1 MNKCTPAG
9 TGPEHTA
16 RNCSSLLVADHGS
29 PQAVYRRDS
38 VARAVPAGPA
48 GLRLSALWMA
58 VRVMLL
64 ACLLSTV
71 PAHAGTPAPQLAVDN
86 PVATAGFYRLS
97 WVTEAEQ
104 AELQEA
110 TDPAFHDPV
119 TLYTGPD
126 RASVLSGKPDGTR
139 YYRVRGITNA
149 TPGRWSEPVRVTVE
163 HHDLRRAFLF
173 LALGFSVF
181 VAILVTV
188 VRGASAA

>member
-29 PQAVYRRDS
+29 PQAVYRR
-38 VARAVPAGPA
+38 
-48 GLRLSALWMA
+48 
-58 VRVMLL
+58 
-64 ACLLSTV
+64 
-71 PAHAGTPAPQLAVDN
+71 
-86 PVATAGFYRLS
+86 VATAGFYRLS